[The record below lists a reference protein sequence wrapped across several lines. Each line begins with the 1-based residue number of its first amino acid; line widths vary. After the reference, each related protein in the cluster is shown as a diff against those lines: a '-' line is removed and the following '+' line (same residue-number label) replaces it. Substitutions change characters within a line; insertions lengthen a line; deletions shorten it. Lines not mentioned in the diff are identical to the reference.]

1 MISRLEPH
9 REVLENGVT
18 LLWNE
23 SHDTASVSVRGSF
36 PAGSAREPLAK
47 AGLASYVGRMLRRGT
62 RRSTSHEVS
71 AVVEDIGASFA
82 TWGGTEEAGFS
93 AKCLGR
99 DLGTVLDL
107 LQEVLEQ
114 PSFPDTEIER
124 TRAEVQTV
132 LREHE
137 ESSRARADL
146 AILGLLYPEGHP
158 YARPS
163 VGNRAAIEGITRED
177 LFDFHDAFYGAT
189 GMIVS
194 VAGAVDAD
202 LLRSRVAR
210 WFGGK
215 PPLPPLPE
223 WAVEPSGA
231 GERVEIPMPHKSQVD
246 IVMAGPGVPRHH
258 PDFLALTMVNLI
270 LGSLGLMGRLGERVR
285 EREGMAYYVS
295 SRCTSRLWSGEWMAN
310 AGVAPENVERTLEA
324 ILAEVAAIRDG
335 LVTETEMADATDYL
349 IGSLPLRLETNDG
362 IASYLLN
369 SEYYD
374 LGLDYIARYPQ
385 LVRQQTRESLQA
397 AARTHI
403 VPERFSIAMAGPIQG

>member
-1 MISRLEPH
+1 MISRLEPF
-9 REVLENGVT
+9 REVLENGVV

-23 SHDTASVSVRGSF
+23 SSDTSSVSLRGSF
-36 PAGSAREPLAK
+36 PAGSAREPLEK
-47 AGLASYVGRMLRRGT
+47 AGLASFVGRMLRRGT
-62 RRSTSHEVS
+62 THSSAQEVS
-71 AVVEDIGASFA
+71 AGVEDIGASFA

-107 LQEVLEQ
+107 LQQVLEE
-114 PSFPDTEIER
+114 PSFPESEIER

-146 AILGLLYPEGHP
+146 AILGLLYPETHP

-163 VGNRAAIEGITRED
+163 IGNRSTVDSLDRAELLE
-177 LFDFHDAFYGAT
+177 FHDAFYGAT

-194 VAGAVDAD
+194 VAGAVDIE
-202 LLRSRVAR
+202 LLRGRISR

-215 PPLPPLPE
+215 SPVPPLPD
-223 WAVEPSGA
+223 WSVKASGT
-231 GERVEIPMPHKSQVD
+231 GGRVAIPMAHKSQVD

-270 LGSLGLMGRLGERVR
+270 LGNLGLMGRLGERVR

-295 SRCTSRLWSGEWMAN
+295 SRATSRLWSGEWMSN

-324 ILAEVAAIRDG
+324 ILAEVAAIRDER
-335 LVTETEMADATDYL
+335 VTETEMSDATDYL

-369 SEYYD
+369 SEYYG
-374 LGLDYIARYPQ
+374 LGLDYIMRYPEM
-385 LVRQQTRESLQA
+385 VRRLSRETLQA
-397 AARTHI
+397 AARSHL
-403 VPERFSIAMAGPIQG
+403 VPERFSIAMAGPLSG